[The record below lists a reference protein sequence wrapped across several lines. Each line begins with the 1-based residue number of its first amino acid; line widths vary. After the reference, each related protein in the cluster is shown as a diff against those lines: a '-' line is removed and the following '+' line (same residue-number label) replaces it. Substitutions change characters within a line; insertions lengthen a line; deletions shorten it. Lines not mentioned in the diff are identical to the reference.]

1 MDPNVPKSEREHY
14 AARRIA
20 ELEAKYSLA
29 LKANVADSRRIA
41 KLNDEIARL
50 EHDVTRQMN
59 IANVEMARAEAAEAK
74 VARVEALPEKERW
87 SDDAYVGDWVS
98 GWNACLA
105 NVRDIMK
112 GEQE

>member
-1 MDPNVPKSEREHY
+1 MSVCSCSSPGRTWSDHSDYCYVYMVGYIGEME
-14 AARRIA
+14 A
-20 ELEAKYSLA
+20 EVAEYELYLEQHPRHLM
-29 LKANVADSRRIA
+29 
-41 KLNDEIARL
+41 NDLRACRK
-50 EHDVTRQMN
+50 
-59 IANVEMARAEAAEAK
+59 RAEAAEAK

-87 SDDAYVGDWVS
+87 GDDAYVGDWVS

>member
-50 EHDVTRQMN
+50 EHDVTRQMT
-59 IANVEMARAEAAEAK
+59 IANVERARAEAAEAAIK
-74 VARVEALPEKERW
+74 AAVEAEREAIIKW
-87 SDDAYVGDWVS
+87 LLDY
-98 GWNACLA
+98 GWFDELDLIAVNAIKA
-105 NVRDIMK
+105 IRARG
-112 GEQE
+112 GE